1 MNCKG
6 NEMIIYIH
14 GFNSSG
20 QSGKAQELADI
31 FPDEK
36 IIAPDLPW
44 QPEKAMALLE
54 QLIDRH
60 REEQILLIGSSL
72 GGFYAQ
78 YLGWRFGCPVV
89 LINPA
94 LDPVPLLLEYVGEQT
109 NYYTHEVY
117 HLPEE
122 AVYSLRRF
130 AVAPREVKS
139 PVLVLL
145 DKGDEVIDY
154 RIAEQAYRDYGIVKC
169 FEGGSHR
176 FDHLQDAKAF
186 LQSFHSDAIKIGA

>member
-1 MNCKG
+1 
-6 NEMIIYIH
+6 MIIYIH

-44 QPEKAMALLE
+44 QPEKAKVFLE

-78 YLGWRFGCPVV
+78 YLGWRFGYPVV

-94 LDPVPLLLEYVGEQT
+94 LNPFPLLLGCVGEQT
-109 NYYTHEVY
+109 NYYTGEVY
-117 HLPEE
+117 HLTEE
-122 AVYSLRRF
+122 TVMSLRCF
-130 AVAPREVKS
+130 AVAPADMKA

-145 DKGDEVIDY
+145 DKGDELIDY
-154 RIAEQAYRDYGIVKC
+154 RIAEQAYRDFGTVKC

-176 FDHLQDAKAF
+176 FEHLQDAKALLNAF
-186 LQSFHSDAIKIGA
+186 YSGAN